1 MGIILSVNAC
11 MVPFMKT
18 FGVEKVN
25 FPYHFAVSID
35 IQHALGALV
44 KEYSKRPTPDRL
56 GYSTGTVDEDDNE
69 VGEVDD
75 DGTSVVNGVYN
86 TAGFV
91 ENHFQKIKKSQC
103 C

>member
-56 GYSTGTVDEDDNE
+56 GYSTGTVDEDDK
-69 VGEVDD
+69 
-75 DGTSVVNGVYN
+75 DGSIYVWTG
-86 TAGFV
+86 
-91 ENHFQKIKKSQC
+91 KS
-103 C
+103 